1 MVAHPAVSN
10 GPSRYLQVLCKC
22 RGEGTQQD
30 LPLPLHKRVVVSRQD
45 GSGWAVAIGTVSMV
59 ISSREVQLSF
69 DK

>member
-10 GPSRYLQVLCKC
+10 GGSKYLQVLSKC
-22 RGEGTQQD
+22 GGGGMRQD
-30 LPLPLHKRVVVSRQD
+30 LPLLLHKRVVVSRQD

-59 ISSREVQLSF
+59 ISSTEVQLSL